1 MKLVYQLNQELFRVM
16 LAGNLLFLA
25 MELVKP
31 RSVLAYLN
39 GNLWLVIWL
48 ISGIIILTSQAQT
61 KDHK

>member
-48 ISGIIILTSQAQT
+48 ISGIIILTSKT
-61 KDHK
+61 PTEDYK